1 MSSTKRVAANLV
13 LALAGVAFAFIV
25 AEIAVRVTGLAKV
38 SLYTWDAYRGWGL
51 KPGAAGWQ
59 REEGAGFV
67 SVNSAGFRGPEWT
80 IAKPPGTLRIAVIG
94 DSFTEAPHVAYDE
107 TFCAVAERALGG
119 CKGLGGRKVQVMD
132 FGIDAYGTAQELITL
147 RRDVWQYSPDAVV
160 LAFFSGNDVRNNS
173 TVLETD
179 KCRPFYVFQ
188 DHKLVLAG
196 PFERS
201 RWFYLSCMM
210 RFESRH
216 SQVLNLI
223 GDAKS
228 DIRSKMKAR
237 KAAREAAAAS
247 ASVSAVSAISATQ
260 PAGSAPARAEQPNG
274 RAARAAAA
282 LQPAPL
288 GHEAGLDDDIYRPPS
303 TPVMQ
308 DAWRVTDGIITM
320 IARETAAHH
329 VPLLVVTIATP
340 PQIYPS
346 PLVRSYYAMTY
357 HSSDLFY
364 PDERITA
371 LGAREGFEVL
381 NLAPPMQAYADAHQA
396 FLAGF
401 KTTKLGVGHWNA
413 DGHRVAGELI
423 AQKICAML
431 SGGHAS
437 RTRAL
442 SAPAAMLRRTCGGVP
457 RPLWFLT
464 GGGWTPV
471 TRGNTTH
478 DRLKG
483 GRIEKD
489 GR

>member
-1 MSSTKRVAANLV
+1 VSSTKRVAANLV
-13 LALAGVAFAFIV
+13 LALAGVAVAFIV

-260 PAGSAPARAEQPNG
+260 PAQP
-274 RAARAAAA
+274 RR
-282 LQPAPL
+282 
-288 GHEAGLDDDIYRPPS
+288 S
-303 TPVMQ
+303 
-308 DAWRVTDGIITM
+308 
-320 IARETAAHH
+320 
-329 VPLLVVTIATP
+329 
-340 PQIYPS
+340 S
-346 PLVRSYYAMTY
+346 PRRS
-357 HSSDLFY
+357 
-364 PDERITA
+364 
-371 LGAREGFEVL
+371 
-381 NLAPPMQAYADAHQA
+381 
-396 FLAGF
+396 
-401 KTTKLGVGHWNA
+401 
-413 DGHRVAGELI
+413 
-423 AQKICAML
+423 
-431 SGGHAS
+431 
-437 RTRAL
+437 
-442 SAPAAMLRRTCGGVP
+442 
-457 RPLWFLT
+457 
-464 GGGWTPV
+464 V
-471 TRGNTTH
+471 TRPGSTTIST
-478 DRLKG
+478 DRL
-483 GRIEKD
+483 RH
-489 GR
+489 R

>member
-1 MSSTKRVAANLV
+1 MSRTKRVAANLA

-51 KPGAAGWQ
+51 KPDAAGWQ
-59 REEGAGFV
+59 RDEGAGFV
-67 SVNSAGFRGPEWT
+67 SVNRAGFRGPQWT
-80 IAKPPGTLRIAVIG
+80 IAKPPGMLRIAVVG
-94 DSFTEAPHVAYDE
+94 DSFTEAPQVAYDQ
-107 TFCAVAERALGG
+107 TFCAVAERTLGE

-147 RRDVWQYSPDAVV
+147 RRHVWQYSPDLVG
-160 LAFFSGNDVRNNS
+160 LAFFSGNDLRNNS
-173 TVLETD
+173 TALESD
-179 KCRPFYVFQ
+179 KCRPFYVFN
-188 DHKLVLAG
+188 DGKLVLGG

-228 DIRSKMKAR
+228 DIRSRMK
-237 KAAREAAAAS
+237 AREAAAAS
-247 ASVSAVSAISATQ
+247 KAAAIAPP
-260 PAGSAPARAEQPNG
+260 PAAGAPAITEHPDNNG
-274 RAARAAAA
+274 GVVAAAA
-282 LQPAPL
+282 ASPAPL
-288 GHEAGLDDDIYRPPS
+288 GHEAGLEDDIYKPPS
-303 TPVMQ
+303 TPVMH

-329 VPLLVVTIATP
+329 VPLLVVTLANP

-346 PLVRSYYAMTY
+346 PTVRSYYATAY
-357 HSSDLFY
+357 RSSDLFY
-364 PDERITA
+364 PDERLKV
-371 LGAREGFEVL
+371 LGEREGFAVL
-381 NLAPPMQAYADAHQA
+381 NLAPPMQAYADAHHA

-423 AQKICAML
+423 AQKLCAML
-431 SGGHAS
+431 SANAHPEPS
-437 RTRAL
+437 
-442 SAPAAMLRRTCGGVP
+442 
-457 RPLWFLT
+457 
-464 GGGWTPV
+464 
-471 TRGNTTH
+471 H
-478 DRLKG
+478 
-483 GRIEKD
+483 
-489 GR
+489 

>member
-1 MSSTKRVAANLV
+1 VSRTKRVAANLA
-13 LALAGVAFAFIV
+13 LALVGVAFAFIV
-25 AEIAVRVTGLAKV
+25 AEIAVRVAGLAKV
-38 SLYTWDAYRGWGL
+38 SLYTWDAHRGWGL

-59 REEGAGFV
+59 RDEGEGFV
-67 SVNSAGFRGPEWT
+67 SVNSAGFRGPQWA
-80 IAKPPGTLRIAVIG
+80 IARPTGTLRIAVIG
-94 DSFTEAPHVAYDE
+94 DSFTQAPQVAYDE

-119 CKGLGGRKVQVMD
+119 CKGFRGRKVQVMN
-132 FGIDAYGTAQELITL
+132 FGTDAYGTAQELITL
-147 RRDVWQYSPDAVV
+147 RRHVWQYSPDAVV

-173 TVLETD
+173 VVLESD
-179 KCRPFYVFQ
+179 KCRPFYVFE
-188 DHKLVLAG
+188 DGRLVLGG

-228 DIRSKMKAR
+228 DIRSRMKAR
-237 KAAREAAAAS
+237 KAARAAAAVAAPV
-247 ASVSAVSAISATQ
+247 ASVPPVIAPR
-260 PAGSAPARAEQPNG
+260 PAERALARADQTTG
-274 RAARAAAA
+274 RVAAAEA
-282 LQPAPL
+282 TAPQPVQL
-288 GHEAGLDDDIYRPPS
+288 GHEAGLEDDVYRPAS

-357 HSSDLFY
+357 RSSDIFY
-364 PDERITA
+364 PDERIKA
-371 LGAREGFEVL
+371 LGEREGFDVL
-381 NLAPPMQAYADAHQA
+381 SLAPPMQAYADAHHT

-431 SGGHAS
+431 SAGAHPE
-437 RTRAL
+437 
-442 SAPAAMLRRTCGGVP
+442 PA
-457 RPLWFLT
+457 
-464 GGGWTPV
+464 
-471 TRGNTTH
+471 N
-478 DRLKG
+478 
-483 GRIEKD
+483 
-489 GR
+489 

>member
-1 MSSTKRVAANLV
+1 VSRTKPVVAN
-13 LALAGVAFAFIV
+13 LALALASVAFAFIV

-59 REEGAGFV
+59 RDEGAGLV
-67 SVNSAGFRGPEWT
+67 SVNSAGFRGPQWT
-80 IAKPPGTLRIAVIG
+80 TAKPPGTLRIAVIG
-94 DSFTEAPHVAYDE
+94 DSFTQAPQVAYDE
-107 TFCAVAERALGG
+107 TFCAVAERVLGG
-119 CKGLGGRKVQVMD
+119 CKGLGGRRVQVMD
-132 FGIDAYGTAQELITL
+132 FGTDAYGTAQELITL
-147 RRDVWQYSPDAVV
+147 RRHVWQYSPDAVV

-173 TVLETD
+173 VMLESD
-179 KCRPFYVFQ
+179 KCRPFYVFE
-188 DHKLVLAG
+188 DGKLVLGG

-228 DIRSKMKAR
+228 DIRSRMKAR
-237 KAAREAAAAS
+237 KAAREAAAPP
-247 ASVSAVSAISATQ
+247 ASVSAVSVIGAPQ
-260 PAGSAPARAEQPNG
+260 PGASAPARAEQIKD
-274 RAARAAAA
+274 RAGAAAA
-282 LQPAPL
+282 APKPATL
-288 GHEAGLDDDIYRPPS
+288 GHETGLDDDVYRPPS

-320 IARETAAHH
+320 VARETAAHH

-364 PDERITA
+364 PDERIKA
-371 LGAREGFEVL
+371 LGEREGFEVL
-381 NLAPPMQAYADAHQA
+381 NLAPPMQAYADAHHT

-431 SGGHAS
+431 SAGAHPE
-437 RTRAL
+437 
-442 SAPAAMLRRTCGGVP
+442 PA
-457 RPLWFLT
+457 
-464 GGGWTPV
+464 
-471 TRGNTTH
+471 
-478 DRLKG
+478 D
-483 GRIEKD
+483 
-489 GR
+489 